1 MTNNNNYEEPN
12 RLVCATSAGGKKE
25 EEIDRCRPCYV
36 FVPFLQKEVYLI
48 AAGVIGAVFLLCTLV
63 MFLGV
68 KEREGEIA
76 EIIHI
81 PHK

>member
-1 MTNNNNYEEPN
+1 MKNQTDL
-12 RLVCATSAGGKKE
+12 LVLLLWGGGKQ
-25 EEIDRCRPCYV
+25 EIDRCRPCNV

-68 KEREGEIA
+68 KEREGEIT
-76 EIIHI
+76 EIINI